1 MTQQE
6 KIEYNRRVAVLTR
19 EFMQL
24 KQRFFNELHGYKLG
38 FNDRK
43 TQLGVCFY
51 TEKKIELSRL
61 HIEATN
67 LEQMLDTVRHEVAHA
82 YSYYHNG
89 SDGTGH
95 GKNFKAACKIVGA
108 IPKTCATVSQDEK
121 KIISKICSSLQ
132 DTRKKGRVSQESFCQ
147 LQ

>member
-121 KIISKICSSLQ
+121 KI
-132 DTRKKGRVSQESFCQ
+132 DPNM
-147 LQ
+147 